1 MTRATETD
9 ADAGAEGAIARLVV
23 VDDHPLYRSGVIRS
37 LAESGLFD
45 IVGEGA
51 SAAEAISLCAA
62 LQPDLVLLDIS
73 MPGGGVAAIPAIV
86 GEAPETLV
94 VMLTVSE
101 QEDDIMAALA
111 AGARGY
117 LLKGVGAAELIATLS
132 AVLSGESYVAPSLA
146 ARLLIA
152 MKSVPQ
158 PAGRTPFEA
167 LTAREEQILKL
178 VAGGL
183 SNKEV
188 GRRLDLQ
195 EKTVKHYMTSI
206 LQKLQ
211 ARNRV
216 EAAVMAREH
225 WRG

>member
-1 MTRATETD
+1 MTEI
-9 ADAGAEGAIARLVV
+9 EEHVKPRLVV

-45 IVGEGA
+45 VVGEGA
-51 SAAEAISLCAA
+51 SAAEAIA
-62 LQPDLVLLDIS
+62 LSARLRPSLVLLDIS
-73 MPGGGVAAIPAIV
+73 MPGNGLSAIGAI
-86 GEAPETLV
+86 ATASPETLI

-101 QEDDIMAALA
+101 QDDDIMAALS

-117 LLKGVGAAELIATLS
+117 ILKGVGADELSATL
-132 AVLSGESYVAPSLA
+132 AGILAGESYVAPSLA
-146 ARLLIA
+146 ARLLVA
-152 MKSVPQ
+152 LHSQ
-158 PAGRTPFEA
+158 PPASAGRTAFEA

-178 VAGGL
+178 VSAGM

-195 EKTVKHYMTSI
+195 EKTIKHYMTSI

-225 WRG
+225 WRA

>member
-1 MTRATETD
+1 MTTRAETE
-9 ADAGAEGAIARLVV
+9 ADAGGAVARLVV

-37 LAESGLFD
+37 LAESGLFE

-51 SAAEAISLCAA
+51 SAAEAVSLCAG
-62 LQPDLVLLDIS
+62 LRPDLVLLDIS

-86 GEAPETLV
+86 RDAPETLV

-132 AVLSGESYVAPSLA
+132 AVLAGESYVAPSLA

-152 MKSVPQ
+152 MKSAPQ
-158 PAGRTPFEA
+158 LAGRTPFEA

>member
-1 MTRATETD
+1 MSDPETRPMAQ
-9 ADAGAEGAIARLVV
+9 LVV

-37 LAESGLFD
+37 LAESGLFEV
-45 IVGEGA
+45 VGEGA
-51 SAAEAISLCAA
+51 SAAEAVTLCAA
-62 LQPDLVLLDIS
+62 LKPALALVDIS
-73 MPGGGVAAIPAIV
+73 MPGNGLTAIRGIAGVAPA
-86 GEAPETLV
+86 TLI

-101 QEDDIMAALA
+101 QDDDIMAALS

-117 LLKGVGAAELIATLS
+117 ILKGVGAGELITTLS
-132 AVLSGESYVAPSLA
+132 SILDGESYVAPSLA
-146 ARLLIA
+146 ARLLVA
-152 MKSVPQ
+152 LHAQ
-158 PAGRTPFEA
+158 PPLVAGRTPFEA

-178 VAGGL
+178 VSSGM

-225 WRG
+225 WRS

>member
-1 MTRATETD
+1 MSDPATRVM
-9 ADAGAEGAIARLVV
+9 ARLVV

-37 LAESGLFD
+37 LAESGLFEV
-45 IVGEGA
+45 VGEGA
-51 SAAEAISLCAA
+51 SAAEAVTLCEA
-62 LQPDLVLLDIS
+62 LKPALALVDIS
-73 MPGGGVAAIPAIV
+73 MPGNGLTAIRGIAGVAPA
-86 GEAPETLV
+86 TLI

-101 QEDDIMAALA
+101 QDDDIMAALS

-117 LLKGVGAAELIATLS
+117 ILKGVGAGELITTLS
-132 AVLSGESYVAPSLA
+132 SILDGESYVAPSLA
-146 ARLLIA
+146 ARLLVA
-152 MKSVPQ
+152 LHAQ
-158 PAGRTPFEA
+158 PPVVAGRTPFEA

-178 VAGGL
+178 VSAGM

-225 WRG
+225 WRN

>member
-1 MTRATETD
+1 MTRGAETE

-86 GEAPETLV
+86 GKAPETLV

-152 MKSVPQ
+152 MKSAPQ